1 MTREK
6 IEGPESIVL
15 MVDDD
20 AYDRHLVGSA
30 SQEIDIA
37 HDLRCDPGIA
47 DFSTALAEPYCAGPV
62 SKRLSISI
70 ALPNFSQSPCSIAF
84 WASSN
89 CAFA

>member
-1 MTREK
+1 MA
-6 IEGPESIVL
+6 
-15 MVDDD
+15 DDD
-20 AYDRHLVGSA
+20 AYDCDLVESA
-30 SQEIDIA
+30 FQEIGIE
-37 HDLRCDPGIA
+37 HDLRFDPAIV
-47 DFSTALAEPYCAGPV
+47 DFPTALVEPYCAGPV